1 MFCTGGGGGIA
12 SKQKYLSIKSSL
24 SMCKNENGAGRKH
37 IEFVKRIPVP
47 RLFTYQKLMEG
58 INQINIGEL
67 HDVRQV
73 LCQGLSEENQV
84 NGKFR
89 NLLQLLLKMA
99 QF

>member
-1 MFCTGGGGGIA
+1 MTLA
-12 SKQKYLSIKSSL
+12 TL
-24 SMCKNENGAGRKH
+24 SMCINENGVGRKH

-47 RLFTYQKLMEG
+47 RFFTYQKLMEG

-73 LCQGLSEENQV
+73 LCHGLSEENQV

-89 NLLQLLLKMA
+89 NLLQLLQQVRSLVYFVTTSCQLFKT
-99 QF
+99 